1 MTDVVNTLIRSRMMS
16 GIRGK
21 DTKPEM
27 LVRRVLFKA
36 GYRFRLHR
44 KDLPGVPDVVLPKW
58 KVALFVH
65 GCFWHMHQDCSKAKI
80 PSTRT
85 EFWRRKLEANV
96 ERDLRAQVALAEAG
110 WRVVVVWECLTRDFQ
125 ALEAFPDMLSAWIR
139 GTAIFGEFSLPDKS
153 R

>member
-1 MTDVVNTLIRSRMMS
+1 MTDVVDALVRSRMMS

-21 DTKPEM
+21 NTKPEI

-36 GYRFRLHR
+36 GFRFRLHR

-65 GCFWHMHQDCSKAKI
+65 GCFWHMHQGCSNAKL

-85 EFWRRKLEANV
+85 EFWQKKLEANV
-96 ERDLRAQVALAEAG
+96 ERDRRTQIALAEAG
-110 WRVVVVWECLTRDFQ
+110 WRVVIIWECLTRDVQ
-125 ALEAFPDMLSAWIR
+125 ALEALPDRLSVWIR
-139 GTAIFGEFSLPDKS
+139 CPAMLGEFSLPDKN

>member
-1 MTDVVNTLIRSRMMS
+1 MTDVVNTLVRSRMMS

-44 KDLPGVPDVVLPKW
+44 KDLPGVPDIVLPKW
-58 KVALFVH
+58 KVAIFVH
-65 GCFWHMHQDCSKAKI
+65 GCFWHMHQGCSNAKI
-80 PSTRT
+80 PSTRS
-85 EFWRRKLEANV
+85 EFWQSKLEANV
-96 ERDLRAQVALAEAG
+96 ERDRRVQIKLAEAG
-110 WRVVVVWECLTRDFQ
+110 WRLVVVWECLTRDAQ
-125 ALEAFPDMLSAWIR
+125 ALEAFPDRLSVWIR
-139 GTAIFGEFSLPDKS
+139 GSERFGDFSPPDMS

>member
-1 MTDVVNTLIRSRMMS
+1 MTDVVDALARSRMMS

-21 DTKPEM
+21 NTKPEI

-36 GYRFRLHR
+36 GFRFRLHR

-58 KVALFVH
+58 RVALFVH
-65 GCFWHMHQDCSKAKI
+65 GCFWHMHQGCSNAKL

-85 EFWRRKLEANV
+85 EFWQQKLEANV
-96 ERDLRAQVALAEAG
+96 ERDRKTQIALTKAG
-110 WRVVVVWECLTRDFQ
+110 WRVVIIWECLTRDTQ
-125 ALEAFPDMLSAWIR
+125 ALEALPDRLSAWIR
-139 GTAIFGEFSLPDKS
+139 SPEMLVEFSPPDKN

>member
-65 GCFWHMHQDCSKAKI
+65 G
-80 PSTRT
+80 
-85 EFWRRKLEANV
+85 
-96 ERDLRAQVALAEAG
+96 
-110 WRVVVVWECLTRDFQ
+110 
-125 ALEAFPDMLSAWIR
+125 
-139 GTAIFGEFSLPDKS
+139 
-153 R
+153 